1 MSAEIKK
8 MVCKI
13 SDIDTA
19 AGENKIWAKNIE
31 DKLKKLFADFFRYLD
46 TYADF
51 DTLSDQ
57 TNAIRD
63 TKQKIMEAAGL
74 LYNALDRTYNTL
86 IDEITDG
93 ISADAEAL
101 KNILAVKGLLKE
113 TPDMHSQNESETAG
127 QPDDDII
134 LAAAANNTAQ
144 KPVQDSVMESDAL
157 PFTEILKTINT
168 YYMKSL
174 SPELSEILKNIFIRV
189 ADIAKAS
196 GSDTEKLKDI
206 EKDFG
211 KIFPEFF
218 KLEKNY
224 FHLGTLHDQTENIC
238 KIKVSI
244 IEIARLLAGGLDQIY
259 NDIISRTSI
268 DISADIEAFKGRM
281 SINGFGSD
289 EFDLYKLISNN
300 RLK

>member
-1 MSAEIKK
+1 
-8 MVCKI
+8 
-13 SDIDTA
+13 
-19 AGENKIWAKNIE
+19 
-31 DKLKKLFADFFRYLD
+31 
-46 TYADF
+46 
-51 DTLSDQ
+51 
-57 TNAIRD
+57 
-63 TKQKIMEAAGL
+63 
-74 LYNALDRTYNTL
+74 
-86 IDEITDG
+86 
-93 ISADAEAL
+93 
-101 KNILAVKGLLKE
+101 
-113 TPDMHSQNESETAG
+113 
-127 QPDDDII
+127 
-134 LAAAANNTAQ
+134 
-144 KPVQDSVMESDAL
+144 MESDAL